1 MDKFFNQLSNQ
12 FKRIGYDDGRN
23 DKDFS
28 GQEEALRQSLSR
40 LKQATQELV
49 RASERLNSVAMGVD
63 PPSGQMH

>member
-1 MDKFFNQLSNQ
+1 MPDRLINQ
-12 FKRIGYDDGRN
+12 FLRIGYDNGRN
-23 DKDFS
+23 DKDFTADEERLKFA
-28 GQEEALRQSLSR
+28 QER